1 MLYIGVSI
9 RTEGII
15 MEYVH
20 AALLLHSAKQPI
32 NEENIRKVLAATG
45 AQVDEARVKAMVAAL
60 EGVNIDEA
68 IKGAALPVAAPAAAP
83 AAKAE
88 EKKEE
93 KKVEEEKKEEE
104 ALAGL
109 SALFG

>member
-9 RTEGII
+9 RTKGII

-32 NEENIRKVLAATG
+32 NEENIKKVLAATG
-45 AQVDEARVKAMVAAL
+45 AQVDEARVKAMVTAL

-68 IKGAALPVAAPAAAP
+68 IKGAALPAAAP
-83 AAKAE
+83 AEAPAAPKAE
-88 EKKEE
+88 GKKEE
-93 KKVEEEKKEEE
+93 KKVEEKEEE

>member
-1 MLYIGVSI
+1 
-9 RTEGII
+9 
-15 MEYVH
+15 MEYVY
-20 AALLLHSAKQPI
+20 AAMLLHSARKKVD
-32 NEENIRKVLAATG
+32 EAGVLNILNAAGT
-45 AQVDEARVKAMVAAL
+45 QVDEARVKALVNAL

-68 IKGAALPVAAPAAAP
+68 IKGAAVPTAHAVEPP
-83 AAKAE
+83 AKAE

-109 SALFG
+109 GALFG

>member
-1 MLYIGVSI
+1 
-9 RTEGII
+9 

-20 AALLLHSAKQPI
+20 AALLLHSAKQPV
-32 NEENIRKVLAATG
+32 NEENMKKVLAATG
-45 AQVDEARVKAMVAAL
+45 MQVDEARVKAMVAAL

-68 IKGAALPVAAPAAAP
+68 IKGAAVPVAAPAAAAAP
-83 AAKAE
+83 AKPE

-109 SALFG
+109 GALFG